1 MAYKSRSVPMELN
14 LLRVLRK
21 RMDFTHEQEKYY
33 LNKVKGFE
41 GEVQFDLLTEQLRSD
56 CLILN
61 DLCFEVN
68 NTSFQ
73 LDTSIIFQDTFYFF
87 EIKNFEGDYCYRADR
102 FETINGKVI
111 MNPLDQIKR
120 SHTLLLQLLQK
131 LGYHIAVD
139 ASVVFVNPEFFL
151 YQAPKD
157 KPIYYP
163 NHLNRL
169 MRKLNNESSKLSEW
183 HKSLAD
189 KLISLH
195 QVESAY
201 SNVKIPTYD
210 YKVLRKGNTCCIC
223 HSFSCSVCN
232 GKVICADCGHV
243 EGVESAVL
251 RCVEEIKLL
260 FPGMKVTTNG
270 VFEWFGLAVSKKQIN
285 RILIRSFS
293 RSGHGKYSYYVDK

>member
-1 MAYKSRSVPMELN
+1 MN
-14 LLRVLRK
+14 
-21 RMDFTHEQEKYY
+21 H
-33 LNKVKGFE
+33 
-41 GEVQFDLLTEQLRSD
+41 
-56 CLILN
+56 
-61 DLCFEVN
+61 
-68 NTSFQ
+68 TSFQ

-139 ASVVFVNPEFFL
+139 ASVVFVSPEFFL

-169 MRKLNNESSKLSEW
+169 MRRLNNESSKLSEW

-251 RCVEEIKLL
+251 RCVEEIRLL
-260 FPGMKVTTNG
+260 FPGMKMTTNG
-270 VFEWFGLAVSKKQIN
+270 VFEWFGISDSKKMIR
-285 RILIRSFS
+285 RILNQNFNSIGERKLRYFE
-293 RSGHGKYSYYVDK
+293 